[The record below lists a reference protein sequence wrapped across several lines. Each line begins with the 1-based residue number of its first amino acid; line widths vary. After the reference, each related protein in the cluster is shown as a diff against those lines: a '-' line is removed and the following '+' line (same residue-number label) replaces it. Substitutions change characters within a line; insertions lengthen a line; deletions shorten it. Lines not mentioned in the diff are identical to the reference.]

1 METTRRC
8 KLISSN
14 GFLRVEGFWNVP
26 RGDLEV
32 LGRAM
37 GKKGCLK
44 VGSKESFFP
53 RYFETFLS
61 RNVFIRIFECII
73 INIIDWRIIIW
84 QLTFRLISFHKNNP
98 LSSRKITRMQHGHFT
113 ISTNFLAKATTI
125 GKSWFEK
132 GDTRA
137 LQMKK
142 IDCIPIFL
150 ETSIIWRMWILKK
163 KKKRIKFK
171 KKKKPRQLHDPIYPN
186 RDTHRL
192 PSWFLPN
199 GGGSLDL
206 INPSRSYLFRNEQ
219 PELKRSLPPSNA
231 SKRVKLVFSLLPPPL
246 PHPLFEN
253 QAGERFAR
261 TRK

>member
-61 RNVFIRIFECII
+61 RNMFIRIFECII
-73 INIIDWRIIIW
+73 ISIIDWRIIIW

-98 LSSRKITRMQHGHFT
+98 LSSRKITRMQHGHLHKLFDEGNNNRQKLVREGRYT
-113 ISTNFLAKATTI
+113 SLTNEEDRLHSNLSRNEYNMTNVD
-125 GKSWFEK
+125 FE
-132 GDTRA
+132 
-137 LQMKK
+137 
-142 IDCIPIFL
+142 
-150 ETSIIWRMWILKK
+150 

-171 KKKKPRQLHDPIYPN
+171 KKKKPRQLHAPTQFIPTETRTVYPPDFSPTEEDPSTSLTPPDLIYSGMNSQNWNVP
-186 RDTHRL
+186 
-192 PSWFLPN
+192 FLPRT
-199 GGGSLDL
+199 L
-206 INPSRSYLFRNEQ
+206 RNE
-219 PELKRSLPPSNA
+219 LNSSFPS
-231 SKRVKLVFSLLPPPL
+231 SPLLPPTTP
-246 PHPLFEN
+246 FVQESS
-253 QAGERFAR
+253 G
-261 TRK
+261 RKICTYA

>member
-73 INIIDWRIIIW
+73 ISIIDWRIIIW

-163 KKKRIKFK
+163 KRELNLKRKRSRDNYTTQFIPTETRTVYPPDFS
-171 KKKKPRQLHDPIYPN
+171 PTEEDPSTSLTPPDLIYSGMNSQNWNVP
-186 RDTHRL
+186 
-192 PSWFLPN
+192 FLPRT
-199 GGGSLDL
+199 L
-206 INPSRSYLFRNEQ
+206 RNELNSSF
-219 PELKRSLPPSNA
+219 PSSPPS
-231 SKRVKLVFSLLPPPL
+231 PPTTP
-246 PHPLFEN
+246 FVRESS
-253 QAGERFAR
+253 G
-261 TRK
+261 RKICTYA